1 MAFSFFLL
9 GGIKNAFPT
18 EHSSINRYIDFVR
31 NNPER
36 ALIRDIRK
44 LRLAGNDH
52 YKILKNTASYC
63 TPSCQLKY
71 KNLSNHHFKR
81 NFIEFSGYFYFD
93 FDLVFEDQHNDVRA
107 FKQYFIEK
115 YGDYVTTVAISIS
128 GGGITVLLNV
138 PIEINSTK
146 DYNEAWHVIR
156 NTIFH
161 AEPVDSNVCDLG
173 RALFLTDDPDIF
185 VNPDSKIDF
194 NSLVDEQIYT
204 ESHKPCKIVSKNV
217 KDSLFT
223 IKETNNRLN
232 FTFYGFNEFMNV
244 LKLKT
249 EVEVLNDIV
258 DFKEIEFVEVTF
270 PHIIVDGRKR
280 NAYSGIIHHLI
291 YLNPHIDP
299 SYIYSY
305 LVYINNNFAS
315 FPKMEKS
322 SLEHLVRMTIN
333 NIKDTGEI
341 YIRSRT
347 KRVHFNP
354 KAKLHPKIKCALS
367 NQINGRYK
375 EFKMGETILRAKIDL
390 LMHKKK
396 FKKVDL
402 QRIVALEIPKI
413 SRPTIN
419 KYLDYQPFS
428 FDDYITEINQ
438 MDFNTSENAIYDLN
452 TLPDAFKSINW
463 LEVGGWE

>member
-1 MAFSFFLL
+1 MAFSFFLF
-9 GGIKNAFPT
+9 GGIRNPFPT
-18 EHSSINRYIDFVR
+18 EHSSICRYIEIVR

-36 ALIRDIRK
+36 ILIRDIRK
-44 LRLAGNDH
+44 LRLDGSDQ
-52 YKILKNTASYC
+52 YKILKDTASYC
-63 TPSCQLKY
+63 TPSCELKY
-71 KNLSNHHFKR
+71 KKLSNHHFKK
-81 NFIEFSGYFYFD
+81 NFNGFSGYFYFD
-93 FDLVFEDQHNDVRA
+93 FDLVFEDQYNDVRA

-128 GGGITVLLNV
+128 GGGISVLLKV
-138 PIEINSTK
+138 PVEINSTK
-146 DYNEAWHVIR
+146 EYNDAWHVIR

-185 VNPDSKIDF
+185 VNHDSEIDF

-204 ESHKPCKIVSKNV
+204 ESNKPYKTVSKNV

-223 IKETNNRLN
+223 NKETNNRLN
-232 FTFYGFNEFMNV
+232 FTFYGFNEFMNL

-270 PHIIVDGRKR
+270 PRIIVDGRKR
-280 NAYSGIIHHLI
+280 KAYSGIIHHLI

-315 FPKMEKS
+315 YPQMEKS
-322 SLEHLVRMTIN
+322 SLEHLVRTTIN
-333 NIKDTGEI
+333 NIKETGEI
-341 YIRSRT
+341 YIRSKT

-354 KAKLHPKIKCALS
+354 KALLHPKVKSALS

-375 EFKMGETILRAKIDL
+375 EFKMGETILKAKNEL
-390 LMHKKK
+390 QKHKEK
-396 FKKVDL
+396 FRKVDL
-402 QRIVALEIPKI
+402 QRLVALEIPKI
-413 SRPTIN
+413 SRPTID
-419 KYLDYQPFS
+419 KYMDYQPFS

-438 MDFNTSENAIYDLN
+438 MDFNKSEHAVYDLK